1 MNFPQPSTL
10 NFGTSLLLKE
20 LMVEQLSTFAGDII
34 NIQDL
39 VIGTATGPA
48 VRNGKAQTATATIV
62 NSAHIGACTDDTE
75 TEKEDSVNT
84 VIAI

>member
-10 NFGTSLLLKE
+10 NFETSLLWKQ

-39 VIGTATGPA
+39 VIGAATGPA
-48 VRNGKAQTATATIV
+48 VRDGKAQTAAAAIV
-62 NSAHIGACTDDTE
+62 NPTHIGACTKRRT
-75 TEKEDSVNT
+75 KKT
-84 VIAI
+84 VWIQ